1 MNMNKKTNR
10 GRYGVLTVLI
20 LTALLIFSG
29 CAGGR
34 TAKATLNMASTI
46 SPADGGNMTAEELQ
60 SVGEMLVSVY
70 DDASFDVRD
79 MLIAA
84 TRGYDM
90 LADGFNDANID
101 PAVTGDA
108 DTATV
113 GLAILN
119 RANEKAADSKKV
131 AADVYADLNAA
142 DVNKLV
148 DIFKTEV
155 NVESKGGLWDTILCW
170 VGSCLNW
177 ITRYLGFGSYIVGIC
192 IFAVIMEILLLPFAI
207 KQQKNSIRQAMLRPK
222 EMAIRNKY
230 KGRNDQP
237 TQQKVAQEIQELY
250 QRENYS
256 PYSGCLQL
264 LLQFPILIALY
275 NIVIDPL
282 HYVLQQ
288 GAGISSAMSSFY
300 TAARAAGGLGAS
312 VSGNTNSTIALLSG
326 QGISQFSGI
335 ADFAYF
341 KNGADVWSSL
351 QGVGEVPDFN
361 IFGVNFGLN
370 PDFGRIDIILLVPV
384 LTFVVYFF
392 SMKLSRK
399 FSYQPAQEGAN
410 DRQVACSN
418 TMMDVSMPL
427 MSTFFAF
434 MVPGVVGVYWIFRS
448 ILGTLKQFIMSRVMP
463 LPQFTEE
470 DYKAAAREM
479 AGKAPKKIEKSE
491 KAGTVRSLHHIDDE
505 DYEDTR
511 ERAMQRKAAME
522 AREKAAQEEKA
533 KKTPFGAVS
542 MKKDR
547 AAEQEQK
554 EGSVEEE
561 NGAEVTDESEKSDQN
576 DQN

>member
-1 MNMNKKTNR
+1 MNMNKKTNK
-10 GRYGVLTVLI
+10 GRFGLLTALI
-20 LTALLIFSG
+20 LTALLVFTG
-29 CAGGR
+29 CAGRG
-34 TAKATLNMASTI
+34 TPKATLTMASTI
-46 SPADGGNMTAEELQ
+46 SPAEGGNLSGEELQ
-60 SVGEMLVSVY
+60 TVGEMLVSVY
-70 DDASFDVRD
+70 DDEKFDVRD
-79 MLIAA
+79 LLIAA

-90 LADGFNDANID
+90 LAEGFNDAAID
-101 PAVTGDA
+101 PAVKGDGDA
-108 DTATV
+108 AV
-113 GLAILN
+113 IGLAVLN
-119 RANEKAADSKKV
+119 AANEKAADAKKIS
-131 AADVYADLNAA
+131 ADVYADLNAA

-148 DIFKTEV
+148 DIFQTEV
-155 NVESKGGLWDTILCW
+155 NVVAKGGLWDTVLCW
-170 VGSCLNW
+170 IGSCLNW

-192 IFAVIMEILLLPFAI
+192 LFAVIVEILLLPFAI

-288 GAGISSAMSSFY
+288 GAGVSAAMRAYY
-300 TAARAAGGLGAS
+300 TAARAAGGLGYTL
-312 VSGNTNSTIALLSG
+312 SGSTNSTIAMLSG
-326 QGISQFSGI
+326 NGISEFGGI

-341 KNGADVWSSL
+341 KNGSEIWASL
-351 QGVGEVPDFN
+351 QNVGKVPNFN
-361 IFGVNFGLN
+361 IFGVNFGEN

-384 LTFVVYFF
+384 VTFVVYFF

-399 FSYQPAQEGAN
+399 FSYQPAQDGAN

-434 MVPGVVGVYWIFRS
+434 MVPGIIGVYWIFRS
-448 ILGTLKQFIMSRVMP
+448 VLGTLKQFIMSRVMP

-491 KAGTVRSLHHIDDE
+491 RAGTVRSLHHIDDE

-511 ERAMQRKAAME
+511 ERAMQRKAAVE
-522 AREKAAQEEKA
+522 AREKSAQEEKA
-533 KKTPFGAVS
+533 KKTPFGAAS

-547 AAEQEQK
+547 ATEQQEEDSAAE
-554 EGSVEEE
+554 
-561 NGAEVTDESEKSDQN
+561 EKSAETPENN
-576 DQN
+576 DEN

>member
-1 MNMNKKTNR
+1 MT
-10 GRYGVLTVLI
+10 LLI
-20 LTALLIFSG
+20 LAVMLVFSG
-29 CAGGR
+29 CAR
-34 TAKATLNMASTI
+34 TATKATLTMASTI
-46 SPADGGNMTAEELQ
+46 SPATEGNMTAEELQ
-60 SVGEMLVSVY
+60 KVGEMLVSVY
-70 DDASFDVRD
+70 DDSTFDVRD

-84 TRGYDM
+84 TRGHDM

-101 PAVTGDA
+101 PATMGNTEA
-108 DTATV
+108 TAEITRK
-113 GLAILN
+113 ILD
-119 RANEKAADSKKV
+119 RANEKASDSKKV
-131 AADVYADLNAA
+131 ELAIYEDLNAA
-142 DVNKLV
+142 DANKLV
-148 DIFKTEV
+148 EIFKTEV
-155 NVESKGGLWDTILCW
+155 DVTSKGGIWDTILCW
-170 VGSCLNW
+170 IGSCLNW

-192 IFAVIMEILLLPFAI
+192 IFAVIVEILLLPFAI
-207 KQQKNSIRQAMLRPK
+207 KQQKNSIRQAKLRPK

-250 QRENYS
+250 QRENFS

-264 LLQFPILIALY
+264 VLQFPILIALY

-282 HYVLQQ
+282 HYVLGQ
-288 GAGISSAMSSFY
+288 GSGVSAAMSSYY
-300 TAARAAGGLGAS
+300 TAARAAGGLGNTI
-312 VSGNTNSTIALLSG
+312 SGNTNSTIALLSG
-326 QGISQFSGI
+326 KGLEEFSGI

-341 KNGADVWSSL
+341 KNGSAIWQSL

-361 IFGVNFGLN
+361 ILGINFGIN
-370 PDFGRIDIILLVPV
+370 PNFQNNLILLLVPV

-434 MVPGVVGVYWIFRS
+434 MVPAIIGVYWIFRS

-463 LPQFTEE
+463 LPTFTEE

-479 AGKAPKKIEKSE
+479 AGKAPKKVEKSE

-511 ERAMQRKAAME
+511 ERALKRQEAME
-522 AREKAAQEEKA
+522 AKEKADQAEKA
-533 KKTPFGAVS
+533 KKTPFGLAS

-547 AAEQEQK
+547 AEEQAEKADQEKNSEPQGSEEKNNEDQK
-554 EGSVEEE
+554 
-561 NGAEVTDESEKSDQN
+561 
-576 DQN
+576 